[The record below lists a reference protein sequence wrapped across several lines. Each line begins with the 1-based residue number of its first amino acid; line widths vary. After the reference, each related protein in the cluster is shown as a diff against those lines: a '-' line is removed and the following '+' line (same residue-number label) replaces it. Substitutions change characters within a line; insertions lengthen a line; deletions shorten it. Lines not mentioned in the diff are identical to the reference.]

1 MAGVVLPV
9 SLTSE
14 QANIIMELIK
24 RRVNIIESI
33 YRDAEVIM
41 SPEIKQLRDDL
52 RDLANWI
59 WDHFGNEIK
68 EENLL

>member
-1 MAGVVLPV
+1 MSGIVLPV

-14 QANIIMELIK
+14 QANLIMELIK
-24 RRVNIIESI
+24 RRVYIIENI
-33 YRDAEVIM
+33 HKEAGVM
-41 SPEIKQLRDDL
+41 SPETRQQRDDL
-52 RDLANWI
+52 RDLGNHI

>member
-1 MAGVVLPV
+1 MSGIVLPV

-14 QANIIMELIK
+14 QANLIMELIK
-24 RRVNIIESI
+24 RRVTIIESI
-33 YRDAEVIM
+33 QRDAGVM
-41 SPEIKQLRDDL
+41 SPETKQLRDDL
-52 RDLANWI
+52 RDLGNWI